1 METVI
6 QIQDVSKT
14 FVGKDNRVE
23 ALKGINL
30 EIHKGEIYGIIGMSG
45 AGKSTLVRCLNFL
58 ERPTSG
64 TVLIEGKD
72 LSAMSD
78 GELRKTRT
86 QIAMIFQHFN
96 LLMQRTVIDN
106 ICFPLEITKVPRKDA
121 LARARELLEIVGLSE
136 KELAYPAQLS
146 GG

>member
-1 METVI
+1 MI
-6 QIQDVSKT
+6 QIKNVTKT
-14 FVGKDNRVE
+14 FVGKDNTVE

-64 TVLIEGKD
+64 TVVVEGND

-78 GELRKTRT
+78 KELRTART
-86 QIAMIFQHFN
+86 QISMIFQHFN
-96 LLMQRTVIDN
+96 LLMQRTVLDN
-106 ICFPLEITKVPRKDA
+106 VCFPMEIVKTNRKSA
-121 LARARELLEIVGLSE
+121 VERARELLAIVGLSE
-136 KELAYPAQLS
+136 KEQAYPAQPPPRQF
-146 GG
+146 